1 MEKHE
6 INGPVHPSSSGSYG
20 RTVRSPAHQPNFN
33 SRAVQEALE
42 HLASVDLS
50 ELFNE
55 VKTEYCRATRDLRR
69 CGRYV
74 KYVLNSCGHASLCA
88 ECCQRCD
95 LCPIC
100 RIPLASGNNRLRLR
114 LFDECI
120 DAGLISRRYGD
131 IFQNKEDR
139 DDQMNADV
147 QQLRVYLNGKT
158 TDVTDIC
165 MDETAV
171 SSDAITALLL
181 DEKVVKDWVGEMEK
195 SLCLLHK
202 YSAYLASLSSILEVL
217 ESSFKG
223 RPLPQLHDL
232 HHLQESILKTKQH
245 LEIIMWCIRH
255 QFLEHVRSRHANFTS
270 WHNLVRERK
279 SAATARAWPDVV
291 DRSADSTRQDGSLF
305 IEDALANL
313 DIEQACD
320 QELGEESY
328 FAFLLKDSASFSRS
342 KIEGLIGCY
351 PFESLQAAVDILFLR
366 GSSDLV
372 VAKQAIFVY
381 YLFDRHWSRPEEEW
395 RDIVDDFATSFG
407 INRHS
412 LLESFIFYLLDD
424 HTDEALQES
433 FQLLPEISGPT
444 THPKIARVL
453 LERQNPEV
461 AHMVLRWSGRDD
473 GSQLV
478 SLSEAVTVV
487 WVKVEC
493 RLLTEAFTYQRMLCT
508 KVREKNFKYGPSEDG
523 QCRSWM
529 DWTEILVSE
538 LCCLCIRRNLVDRI
552 IELPWNSDEEKYI
565 HKCLLDCATDDPS
578 SANGSLLLVFYL
590 QRYRYV
596 EAYQV
601 SLKLW
606 TLEEDFISTHSVN
619 EEFLEVLSRMESCRQ
634 RRKSLV

>member
-1 MEKHE
+1 MRKHE
-6 INGPVHPSSSGSYG
+6 INGPVHPSSSGCKG

-42 HLASVDLS
+42 YLASVELS

-55 VKTEYCRATRDLRR
+55 AKIEYCRATRDLRR
-69 CGRYV
+69 CGRYL

-100 RIPLASGNNRLRLR
+100 RILLASGNNRLRLR

-147 QQLRVYLNGKT
+147 QRLYSFFDVSLENNLVSLVCHY
-158 TDVTDIC
+158 VTDIC

-181 DEKVVKDWVGEMEK
+181 DEKVVKDWSSGSLKILQQNFNRYVSLNNYLKVGEMEK
-195 SLCLLHK
+195 SLT
-202 YSAYLASLSSILEVL
+202 LSGILEVL

-223 RPLPQLHDL
+223 RPLAQLHDL

-245 LEIIMWCIRH
+245 LEIIMWCIRL

-270 WHNLVRERK
+270 WHNLVREIK

-305 IEDALANL
+305 TEDALANL
-313 DIEQACD
+313 DIEQAYD
-320 QELGEESY
+320 QELGEESH
-328 FAFLLKDSASFSRS
+328 FTFLLRDSASFSRS

-412 LLESFIFYLLDD
+412 LVESFILCLLDN
-424 HTDEALQES
+424 HTDEALQ
-433 FQLLPEISGPT
+433 
-444 THPKIARVL
+444 
-453 LERQNPEV
+453 NPEA
-461 AHMVLRWSGRDD
+461 AHMVLRWSGRDG

-478 SLSEAVTVV
+478 SLSETVTVV

-565 HKCLLDCATDDPS
+565 HKCRLDCATDDPS
-578 SANGSLLLVFYL
+578 SANGSLLVVFKL
-590 QRYRYV
+590 Q
-596 EAYQV
+596 
-601 SLKLW
+601 
-606 TLEEDFISTHSVN
+606 
-619 EEFLEVLSRMESCRQ
+619 
-634 RRKSLV
+634 

>member
-6 INGPVHPSSSGSYG
+6 INGPVHPSSSGCKG

-42 HLASVDLS
+42 YLASVELS

-55 VKTEYCRATRDLRR
+55 AKIEYCRATRDLRR
-69 CGRYV
+69 CGRYL

-100 RIPLASGNNRLRLR
+100 RIPLASGTNRRRLR

-147 QQLRVYLNGKT
+147 QRLYSFFDVSLENNLVSLVCHY
-158 TDVTDIC
+158 VTDIC

-181 DEKVVKDWVGEMEK
+181 DEKVVKDWVKRKFKNITTE
-195 SLCLLHK
+195 LQQ
-202 YSAYLASLSSILEVL
+202 IFL

-223 RPLPQLHDL
+223 RPLAQLHDL

-245 LEIIMWCIRH
+245 LEIIMWCIRL

-270 WHNLVRERK
+270 WHNLVREIK

-305 IEDALANL
+305 TEDALANL
-313 DIEQACD
+313 DIEQAYD
-320 QELGEESY
+320 QELGEESH
-328 FAFLLKDSASFSRS
+328 FTFLLRDSASFSRS

-412 LLESFIFYLLDD
+412 LVESFILCLLDN
-424 HTDEALQES
+424 HTDEALQ
-433 FQLLPEISGPT
+433 
-444 THPKIARVL
+444 
-453 LERQNPEV
+453 NPEA
-461 AHMVLRWSGRDD
+461 AHMVLRWSGRDG

-478 SLSEAVTVV
+478 SLSETVTVV

-565 HKCLLDCATDDPS
+565 HKCRLDCATDDPS
-578 SANGSLLLVFYL
+578 SANGSLLVVFKL
-590 QRYRYV
+590 Q
-596 EAYQV
+596 
-601 SLKLW
+601 
-606 TLEEDFISTHSVN
+606 
-619 EEFLEVLSRMESCRQ
+619 
-634 RRKSLV
+634 